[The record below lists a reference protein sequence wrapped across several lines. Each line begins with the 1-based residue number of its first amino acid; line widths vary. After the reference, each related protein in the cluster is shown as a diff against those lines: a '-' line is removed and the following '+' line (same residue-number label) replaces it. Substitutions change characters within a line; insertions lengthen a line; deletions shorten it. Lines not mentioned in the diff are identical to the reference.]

1 MVQNRFQGGGR
12 KEFSGSYERV
22 VMNGLGFNKAGGTG
36 QKRRLGVGMIKNKVD
51 GLRFSG
57 S

>member
-1 MVQNRFQGGGR
+1 MDFKEVGGR
-12 KEFSGSYERV
+12 SSAV
-22 VMNGLGFNKAGGTG
+22 VMKGLGFNRVGSTG
-36 QKRRLGVGMIKNKVD
+36 QKRRLGVGVVKNKAD